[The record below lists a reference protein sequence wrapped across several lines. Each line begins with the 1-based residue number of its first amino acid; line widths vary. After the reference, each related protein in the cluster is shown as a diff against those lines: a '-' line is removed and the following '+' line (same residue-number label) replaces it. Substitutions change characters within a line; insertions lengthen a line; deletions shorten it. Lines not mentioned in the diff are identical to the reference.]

1 MTTPRDATAVS
12 EGPFDPRPT
21 QCKEQCCVEGVEW
34 QRCILE
40 AGHEGSHQVRGLPP
54 VAPSPEDRPAPTLRA
69 EQDDGRRDGRTRL
82 GGERKAAISY
92 INALQGILRKHAPDL
107 KVPRSSA
114 DAFDALVDAAIA
126 VGRNQAA
133 SQQRDAGTPSIGPSD
148 AEKLRRIAGRQMA
161 FHWTFAE
168 RDALLEISARI
179 DAAATEGGE
188 APRCTCVEAEQF
200 HDPDCPKHPRRSLT
214 KNGGPND

>member
-1 MTTPRDATAVS
+1 MLVETYEAISIDEATHGNEEVNEEALALIGSLGLAGQQELLSERAVGDGETVVTRNPYRKMTGEEAHIFRAILPREVDIKKYS
-12 EGPFDPRPT
+12 DGPIP
-21 QCKEQCCVEGVEW
+21 
-34 QRCILE
+34 
-40 AGHEGSHQVRGLPP
+40 VRVL
-54 VAPSPEDRPAPTLRA
+54 
-69 EQDDGRRDGRTRL
+69 QI
-82 GGERKAAISY
+82 AAIDEL
-92 INALQGILRKHAPDL
+92 ALR
-107 KVPRSSA
+107 
-114 DAFDALVDAAIA
+114 
-126 VGRNQAA
+126 AA